1 MGLHRERW
9 TTLLGGDP
17 REWLLACDEPA
28 ARWVTLV
35 ELFDRRADDPE
46 LIAAHAAVLA
56 DPGTKTLFKRLPV

>member
-1 MGLHRERW
+1 
-9 TTLLGGDP
+9 LGGDP
-17 REWLLACDEPA
+17 REWLLASDEPA

-56 DPGTKTLFKRLPV
+56 DPGTKTLFERLPV